1 MTPTGALAL
10 FAATWIAIGFG
21 TAYFMVKKGHDIFT
35 WWYMGAVLGPLAIP
49 MAVTKSRQRG
59 TVEPAQIRSG
69 TPGSGMIDVL
79 VGVDGSAESK
89 AAIDDALELLGPRVG
104 RLCLA
109 SVEDFDAPMRQD
121 DTTSSMLERMADA
134 LPYRDPSTV
143 VLTGKPAVVLL
154 EYAAKEGY
162 ELLAVGSR
170 GHGMAK
176 ALLGSVAQ
184 QLAKDAPI
192 PVLISRSPSF
202 Q

>member
-21 TAYFMVKKGHDIFT
+21 TAYYMARRGHDLFT
-35 WWYMGAVLGPLAIP
+35 WWYMGAVLGPIAIP

-59 TVEPAQIRSG
+59 SVAPKEIRSG
-69 TPGSGMIDVL
+69 TAGSGTIDVL
-79 VGVDGSAESK
+79 VGVDGSPESK
-89 AAIDDALELLGPRVG
+89 AAIADAIELLGPRIG
-104 RLCLA
+104 HLCLA
-109 SVEDFDAPMRQD
+109 AVEDFDAPMRQN
-121 DTTSSMLERMADA
+121 DTTMKLLETMTEG
-134 LPYRDPSTV
+134 LPYRDPRTV
-143 VLTGKPAVVLL
+143 VLTGKPAVALL
-154 EYAAKEGY
+154 EYAEKEGY

-176 ALLGSVAQ
+176 AILGSVAQ

-192 PVLISRSPSF
+192 PVLISRSPGL